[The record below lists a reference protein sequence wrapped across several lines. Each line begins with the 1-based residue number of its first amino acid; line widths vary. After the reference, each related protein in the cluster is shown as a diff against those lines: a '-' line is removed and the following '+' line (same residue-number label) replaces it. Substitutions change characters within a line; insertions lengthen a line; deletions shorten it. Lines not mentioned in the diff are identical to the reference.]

1 MKAARI
7 MAIMFNKA
15 KKLDSSK
22 ELTEVINI
30 YFITISN
37 IKIILILILFEI

>member
-22 ELTEVINI
+22 ELTEVI
-30 YFITISN
+30 ITDI
-37 IKIILILILFEI
+37 IMKIF